1 MIYDLIA
8 KFIFQPHNP
17 RGLKDFARLFKELRR
32 KRIST
37 DSTIEFRP
45 KFDKRASRPFS
56 SAPRNN
62 NAKIVQNKMKK
73 ARRPFSTAPN
83 RSLFMVA
90 DKMKKSSR
98 PFSSA
103 PNRSLFMIADKMKKA
118 GRPFNAMK
126 RKRRPFKK
134 GPTKRK
140 PMIRSKK
147 DDEIYEYDG
156 MIENNEED
164 IEDNEDEDF
173 SKYWTDYDTFGYDKR
188 GLGSMKRRI
197 SSKMT
202 PYNDNKFM

>member
-73 ARRPFSTAPN
+73 
-83 RSLFMVA
+83 
-90 DKMKKSSR
+90 SSR

-103 PNRSLFMIADKMKKA
+103 PNRSLFMVADKMKKA

-147 DDEIYEYDG
+147 DDEFYEYDG
-156 MIENNEED
+156 MIENDEED

-197 SSKMT
+197 SSKMI